1 MTEKW
6 NLTDIY
12 TGFDSPEFIAD
23 YQSLAPLVEK
33 MDKQSSQL
41 NSFEDAVTLV
51 RLFEDYSITMD
62 RLASYANYVFT
73 TDTDSEDATKYMYLL
88 ETVDAETS
96 RATVRGAAF
105 LARQKDLPG
114 LAKAHGI
121 SEYVYYLTRQAESY
135 SHMMSEDEETLTA
148 LLTTTGS
155 SAWEMLQDKLISGLT
170 CQYKDPKQNGEER
183 TININ
188 ECRNLAYDP
197 CPDVRKA
204 AYEAELAAYPKIEES
219 SAAALNSIKG
229 EVNLLCR
236 LRKYESPLA
245 ETLVASAMSQKT
257 LDAMFAAIDANV
269 GSFRDY
275 MKAKARYLAKTQGKE
290 YTKGLPFY
298 EMFAPVG
305 ASADKAYTYSQA
317 KALVSETFAA
327 FSPGMA
333 AVAKEAFDRSWIDVY
348 PREGKVSGAFC
359 GDIYAIK
366 QFRIL
371 LNFGGSLSDAIT
383 LAHELGHGYHSTLI
397 MQEGIFNTDYPM
409 PLAETGSTFCEFIL
423 TNAALASMPDEE
435 KLQLLENSLQ
445 DATQVIL
452 DIYSRYLFEQAVFK
466 TREDHPIS
474 VDEFKGFMLDAQ
486 KKAYGDGLDPD
497 YLHPYMW
504 VIKPHYYSG
513 GRSFYNFPYA
523 FGHLLASGLY
533 KIFERN
539 PDTFGEMYDNFLRA
553 TGKMSIKDSCALLGV
568 DVEDTAFWNDAID
581 VIKENIKEFK
591 RLTQGSV

>member
-12 TGFDSPEFIAD
+12 PGFDSPEFQAD
-23 YQSLAPLVEK
+23 YQSLTPLVEK
-33 MDKQSSQL
+33 INHESGRL
-41 NSFEDAVTLV
+41 NSFEDAVSLL
-51 RLFEDYSITMD
+51 RLYEAYATTIS
-62 RLASYANYVFT
+62 RLGSYANFVFA
-73 TDTDSEDATKYMYLL
+73 TDTASEDAAKYLYLL

-96 RATVRGAAF
+96 RAAVRGAAF
-105 LARQKDLPG
+105 LAKQQDLPG

-121 SEYVYYLTRQAESY
+121 SEYAYYLMRQAEN
-135 SHMMSEDEETLTA
+135 HAHLMSEDEEALTA
-148 LLTTTGS
+148 QLITTGS
-155 SAWEMLQDKLISGLT
+155 SAWEMLQEKLVSGLT
-170 CQYKDPKQNGEER
+170 CEYKDPKQNGQTR
-183 TININ
+183 IIHIN

-197 CPDVRKA
+197 CPEVRKA

-245 ETLVASAMSQKT
+245 KTLDASAMTQKT

-269 GSFRDY
+269 DCFRDY
-275 MKAKARYLAKTQGKE
+275 MKAKAGYLAKTQNRE
-290 YTKGLPFY
+290 YSPGKGLPFY
-298 EMFAPVG
+298 DMFAPVG
-305 ASADKAYTYSQA
+305 ASADKAYTYDQA
-317 KALVSETFAA
+317 KAMVAENFAA
-327 FSPGMA
+327 FSPSMA
-333 AVAKEAFDRSWIDVY
+333 QVAAEAFDRGWIDVY

-359 GDIYAIK
+359 GNIYAIK

-383 LAHELGHGYHSTLI
+383 LAHELGHGYHSMQI
-397 MQEGIFNTDYPM
+397 MQEGIFNINYPM

-423 TNAALASMPDEE
+423 TNAALASMPDDE

-452 DIYSRYLFEQAVFK
+452 DIYSRYLFEQAVFEA
-466 TREDHPIS
+466 RLDHPIS
-474 VDEFKGFMLDAQ
+474 VDEFKSFMLDAQ

-523 FGHLLASGLY
+523 FGHLMASGLY

-539 PDTFGEMYDNFLRA
+539 PDTFGDMYDNFLRA
-553 TGKMSIKDSCALLGV
+553 TGKMSIKDSCALLGI
-568 DVEDTAFWNDAID
+568 DVEDTAFWNEAID
-581 VIKENIKEFK
+581 VIKANIEEFK
-591 RLTQGSV
+591 RLTQ